1 MIDGQKM
8 LANRMRYIDSSGIR
22 KVFNLAAKIEN
33 PVNLSIGQPDF
44 DTPDKIKESA
54 IAAIRNGKNKY
65 TLTQGIPEL
74 CESILDKFKR
84 KYPDNPPESSMVVS
98 GTSGGILLS
107 FMALINP
114 GDEVLIPDPY
124 FVMYK
129 HLTNLVGGKPVFYN
143 TYPDFTIRE
152 EELEKVITEKSKV
165 IVVNSPNNP
174 TGKVYTKQEIETV
187 KKIAEKY
194 DLFIISD
201 EIYESYIYEGEY
213 TSILDV
219 TNNALLLDGFSKSF
233 SVPGWRIG
241 FALGP
246 DWIISEMIKLQ
257 QFSFVCAPSPAQY
270 AIYENL
276 DFDLTEIRNNYKKKR
291 DVIYNGLKDCFKVTK
306 PEGAFYI
313 FPESPNGISATKFVE
328 TAIANKVLIIPGNV
342 FSERDTN
349 FRISFAAS
357 IETLEKGA
365 EILCKIARG
374 KS

>member
-187 KKIAEKY
+187 KKIADKY

-328 TAIANKVLIIPGNV
+328 KAIANKVLIIPGNV